1 LKALRREGRRGVSP
15 VIATLLLIVIAVAA
29 SVLVYMWVVG
39 YATQMRPA
47 APETTER
54 LMIEAGKLFRE
65 AAASDN
71 VNATLYVRNVGGSPV
86 YIATAYLLTPA
97 YDAIDVALATVPGGD
112 SEIYVNHVGANI
124 TSLDPGKA
132 YNVTIRF
139 TGAWPA
145 TGVAAGRTYV
155 VRIVTSLGSE
165 FATELKLLAQP

>member
-1 LKALRREGRRGVSP
+1 MKALRREGRRGVSP

-65 AAASDN
+65 TAPSNN

-97 YDAIDVALATVPGGD
+97 FDAIDVALASA
-112 SEIYVNHVGANI
+112 SEIYVNRVGANI
-124 TSLDPGKA
+124 ASLNPGEA

-139 TGAWPA
+139 TDAWSA

-165 FATELKLLAQP
+165 FATELKLLANP